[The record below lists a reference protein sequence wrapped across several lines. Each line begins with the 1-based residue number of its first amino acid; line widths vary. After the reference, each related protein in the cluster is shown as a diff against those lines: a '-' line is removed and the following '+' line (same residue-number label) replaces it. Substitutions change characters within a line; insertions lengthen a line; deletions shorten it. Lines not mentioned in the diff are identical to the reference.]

1 MQIGKKKKKQQAGS
15 LLLQK
20 LQSNPANIK
29 QMNKKKFVKSQIN

>member
-1 MQIGKKKKKQQAGS
+1 MQIGKKKKKKQQAGS

-29 QMNKKKFVKSQIN
+29 QVNKKNL